1 MENLIEIAIS
11 NGIFAGLFVW
21 LLFYTLKD
29 SKKREEKYLKVI
41 DKLSTQFEV
50 LEEVKEDVAEIKR
63 DISSLQKK

>member
-29 SKKREEKYLKVI
+29 SKKREDKYLKVI
-41 DKLSTQFEV
+41 DRLSTQFQL
-50 LEEVKEDVAEIKR
+50 LEEVKEDVEEIK
-63 DISSLQKK
+63 KKLN

>member
-29 SKKREEKYLKVI
+29 SKKREDKYLKVI
-41 DKLSTQFEV
+41 DRLSTQFQL
-50 LEEVKEDVAEIKR
+50 LEEVKEDVEEIK
-63 DISSLQKK
+63 KKLEN